1 MEIRQLRRFLV
12 LADELH
18 FGRAAERLHI
28 AQPALSQELKS
39 LEDRLGVRLFERSN
53 RNVILTEAGRRLV
66 DEATAVLERYD
77 SAIAVMD
84 SVRASTDAQLRL
96 GVSVGVDQALL
107 GELLRTATG
116 GAMQPEVILHPATA
130 AEGLHGLRNGD
141 YQAVFIH
148 AIPQESRDVEF
159 HVLAQEPMGVAVP
172 AGSPF
177 AAQQSV
183 RPMDLSGQPVIWL
196 QRDGDPELCDRILH
210 VLTAGGMIQGPQ
222 RKSPN
227 IDTSLS
233 LVAAGLGVSFKVPH
247 EVPGDSHRGVVWR
260 PFSGVSIPV
269 PTTLVWRRD
278 DNSPLLAKLVTAAR
292 NFHWPA

>member
-12 LADELH
+12 LAEELH
-18 FGRAAERLHI
+18 FSRAAERLHI

-53 RNVILTEAGRRLV
+53 RNVILTEAGHRLV
-66 DEATAVLERYD
+66 NEATEVLERYD

-84 SVRASTDAQLRL
+84 SVRTNTDAQLRL
-96 GVSVGVDQALL
+96 GVSVGVDHALL
-107 GELLRTATG
+107 TELLRTATE
-116 GAMQPEVILHPATA
+116 GAVPPEVILHPATA

-141 YQAVFIH
+141 YQAIFIH
-148 AIPQESRDVEF
+148 AIPQESQDVQF
-159 HVLAQEPMGVAVP
+159 HILAQEPMGVAVP
-172 AGSPF
+172 AGARF

-183 RPMDLSGQPVIWL
+183 SPLDLSGQPIIWL
-196 QRDGDPELCDRILH
+196 QRDGDPELCDRVLH
-210 VLTAGGMIQGPQ
+210 ALTAAGMTPGPQ
-222 RKSPN
+222 RRSPN
-227 IDTSLS
+227 IETSLS

-247 EVPGDSHRGVVWR
+247 EVAGASHRGVVWR
-260 PFSGVSIPV
+260 PLSGVSIPV

-292 NFHWPA
+292 SLHGL